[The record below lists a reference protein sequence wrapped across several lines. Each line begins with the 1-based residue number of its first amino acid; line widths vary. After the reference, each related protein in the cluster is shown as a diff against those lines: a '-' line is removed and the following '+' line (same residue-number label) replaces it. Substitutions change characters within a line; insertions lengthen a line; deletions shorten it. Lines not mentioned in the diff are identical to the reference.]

1 MAYLELEEII
11 HSLETSL
18 KEEKSLKNKC
28 LYENAIKCLKEIH
41 NRKKFV

>member
-11 HSLETSL
+11 HSLENDFK
-18 KEEKSLKNKC
+18 KEKGLKNKC
-28 LYENAIKCLKEIH
+28 LYECAIKSLRELH